1 MSAQLLTTMDVR
13 KVGRKE
19 WQFTAPMVILVVLDG
34 LSYLIRVPDGFV
46 TDFASVPRIPL
57 AFWLFGGIGD
67 YAAAAHDWLYHTAEF
82 PRGVCDAIFR
92 EILIHVDDAG
102 EPRANL
108 MHLGVR
114 VGGAKFYNAR

>member
-13 KVGRKE
+13 KVGARD
-19 WQFTAPMVILVVLDG
+19 WQFTAPMIILVVLDG
-34 LSYLIRVPDGFV
+34 VTYLIRVPDGFV

-67 YAAAAHDWLYHTAEF
+67 YAAGVHDWLYYTAEY
-82 PRGVCDAIFR
+82 PREVCDAIFR

-102 EPRANL
+102 EPRANM

-114 VGGAKFYNAR
+114 IGGSKFYQGH